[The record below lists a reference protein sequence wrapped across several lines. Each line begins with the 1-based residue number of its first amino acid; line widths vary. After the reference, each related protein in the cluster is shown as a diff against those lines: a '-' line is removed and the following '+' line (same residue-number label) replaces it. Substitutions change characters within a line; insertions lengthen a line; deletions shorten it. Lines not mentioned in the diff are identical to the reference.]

1 MDNRAIV
8 VVTIAVILAISLAVY
23 TGMIPLPGNRGA
35 DPGVDLPPPAPSGDT
50 GPAATPEP
58 AAVSAPGGIRTI
70 SRMVIWA
77 EPADLGGFG
86 DLNGLVVKYR
96 FYDGNSRHVTFD
108 GSSVSMEVNVYT
120 PDTDRRNLRI
130 SPRLLYRGYATISR
144 SLPEG
149 EFPLRG
155 IWIPYHELSFNEQ
168 DRGIGRIHVKATFP
182 HGTAVEAEE
191 WYIWP
196 VRR

>member
-1 MDNRAIV
+1 MDTRAIV
-8 VVTIAVILAISLAVY
+8 VVAIAVILAISLAVY
-23 TGMIPLPGNRGA
+23 TGMIPLPGDR
-35 DPGVDLPPPAPSGDT
+35 DT
-50 GPAATPEP
+50 DPAADLSSTSTPADTDPNDTPEP

-70 SRMVIWA
+70 SAMVIWA

-86 DLNGLVVKYR
+86 DLDGLVVKYR
-96 FYDGNSRHVTFD
+96 FYDGNNRHVTFD
-108 GSSVSMEVNVYT
+108 GSSVSMEVSVYT
-120 PDTDRRNLRI
+120 PDIDRRGFRI
-130 SPRLLYRGYATISR
+130 SPRLLYRGFATISR

-149 EFPLRG
+149 DFPLRG

-168 DRGIGRIHVKATFP
+168 DRGIGRIHVKAMFP
-182 HGTAVEAEE
+182 DGTSVKAEE

>member
-1 MDNRAIV
+1 MDTRAIV
-8 VVTIAVILAISLAVY
+8 VVAIAVILAISLAVY
-23 TGMIPLPGNRGA
+23 TGMIPLPGDRDA
-35 DPGVDLPPPAPSGDT
+35 DSVSDLPQTPPSGDI
-50 GPAATPEP
+50 GPTATTEP
-58 AAVSAPGGIRTI
+58 AAPAPGGIRTI
-70 SRMVIWA
+70 SAMVIWA

-86 DLNGLVVKYR
+86 DLDGLVVKYR
-96 FYDGNSRHVTFD
+96 FYDGNNRHVTFE
-108 GSSVSMEVNVYT
+108 GSSVSMEVSVYT
-120 PDTDRRNLRI
+120 PDTDRRGLRI
-130 SPRLLYRGYATISR
+130 SPRLLYRGFATVSR

-149 EFPLRG
+149 DFPLRG

-182 HGTAVEAEE
+182 HGTSVEAEE